1 MNPYQ
6 PVPKSRA
13 IRVAAAA
20 KRLDVSSKTI
30 YRAVARG
37 EIPAIRVGRSI
48 RIAEGVLEQLL
59 RPAPTDPT
67 KETTT

>member
-1 MNPYQ
+1 MTLYP

-13 IRVAAAA
+13 ITVGAAA

-37 EIPAIRVGRSI
+37 EIPAVRLGRSI
-48 RIAEGVLEQLL
+48 RISEAVLERLI
-59 RPAPTDPT
+59 APTT
-67 KETTT
+67 EETR